1 MDDGRVYVLLH
12 SWVPRRKVEL
22 DQEKIDYYGLAM
34 RGYLTIVE
42 GEYIQQEDVYEW
54 FVAQSKKYELMT
66 IGYDP
71 ANATRLRQMLENKG
85 FDCAVVRQGPLTLN
99 DPMKD
104 IKELLLGGRVVSNN
118 DPMLLWYTDNVRLS
132 GERKHADKQ
141 NWMPTKRNKFR
152 KIDGFI
158 AWLCAHC
165 VDMEKNPAGEIHR
178 APSVRVV
185 QMGRRSR
192 SI

>member
-1 MDDGRVYVLLH
+1 
-12 SWVPRRKVEL
+12 
-22 DQEKIDYYGLAM
+22 
-34 RGYLTIVE
+34 
-42 GEYIQQEDVYEW
+42 
-54 FVAQSKKYELMT
+54 
-66 IGYDP
+66 
-71 ANATRLRQMLENKG
+71 
-85 FDCAVVRQGPLTLN
+85 
-99 DPMKD
+99 
-104 IKELLLGGRVVSNN
+104 
-118 DPMLLWYTDNVRLS
+118 
-132 GERKHADKQ
+132 
-141 NWMPTKRNKFR
+141 MPTKRNKFS

>member
-1 MDDGRVYVLLH
+1 M
-12 SWVPRRKVEL
+12 PRRKVEL

-71 ANATRLRQMLENKG
+71 ANATRLRQMLENRG